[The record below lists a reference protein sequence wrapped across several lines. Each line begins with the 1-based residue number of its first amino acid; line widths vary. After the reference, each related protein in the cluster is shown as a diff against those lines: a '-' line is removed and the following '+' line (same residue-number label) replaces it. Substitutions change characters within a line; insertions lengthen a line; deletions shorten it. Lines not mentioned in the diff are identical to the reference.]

1 MTLPQPED
9 GADNDPTLSFLDKLA
24 TNAQLSP
31 LHEVLEK
38 LVVFATSLVESDSC
52 FVYVREGED
61 LVLRASKNP
70 HQEILNRLKLTA
82 GEGITGWVAEHRQT
96 VAIGLNAWKDP
107 RFKVFSDLPEDQFE
121 SFLSVPILTRGR
133 AVGVINLQ
141 NSKPHEYTAREIA
154 SISTIGAF
162 VGAEIEMVR
171 LEVESAQDV
180 TERRSAEDRFYKAF
194 NANPEPIAI
203 ATIPEECYLDVN
215 ESFLVATG
223 FQRKEVIGRTASDL
237 NFWTYPEE
245 RTRLMEALS
254 EHGRVRD
261 LARLIHEDREDRDFG
276 WGHD

>member
-1 MTLPQPED
+1 MTLPKSED
-9 GADNDPTLSFLDKLA
+9 RTNNDATLSFLDELA
-24 TNAQLSP
+24 THTQLSP

-38 LVVFATSLVESDSC
+38 LVVFATTLVESDSC

-61 LVLRASKNP
+61 LVLRASKSP
-70 HQEILNRLKLTA
+70 HQEILDRLKLKV

-96 VAIGLNAWKDP
+96 VRIGRNGWKDP
-107 RFKVFSDLPEDQFE
+107 RFKVFSGLAEDQFE

-133 AVGVINLQ
+133 VVGVINLQ

-171 LEVESAQDV
+171 LEVESAQDL
-180 TERRSAEDRFYKAF
+180 TKRRSAEDRFYKAF

-203 ATIPEECYLDVN
+203 VTIPEERYLDVN
-215 ESFLVATG
+215 ERFLLVTG
-223 FQRKEVIGRTASDL
+223 FQRKEVIGRTASEL

-245 RTRLMEALS
+245 RTRLMGALS
-254 EHGRVRD
+254 EHGRVR
-261 LARLIHEDREDRDFG
+261 
-276 WGHD
+276 